1 LKIIELLENVRQW
14 KEHPVVKINYLF
26 KFFNITDDLNVK
38 SVIVD
43 EILDDIDSVMLEFPV
58 GNPANTH
65 LQQIKTTLTTYKNGQ

>member
-1 LKIIELLENVRQW
+1 MKIIELLENVRQW

-43 EILDDIDSVMLEFPV
+43 EIIDDIDSVMLEFPV
-58 GNPANTH
+58 GNPTNTH